1 MSRSLPLPVHPFHI
15 PVMGT
20 GFTIQTPLR
29 VARYG
34 ISSVI
39 SIIDDMLV
47 EQTRHR
53 VAKNFS
59 REAEPIGLKEDD
71 SRARR
76 ITAYLNLVDEI
87 VEEQVSALRSSAFEA
102 GSEITRYFEM
112 LPLSPLRDLYDRMRH
127 LADGPDKIAA
137 QEELRAQV
145 RPGAL
150 DVNIMTKLDRDP
162 ATGAIASGT
171 YGSHAMAA
179 LRGFARS
186 TLNSSVVMSA
196 GLNLRLF
203 SYLAE
208 FEDFFPDAAGKLR
221 KGIILKV
228 GDLRSA
234 AIQGKVLA
242 KRGLWVSEFRIE
254 SGLNCGGHA
263 FGERGQVLGPILE
276 EFKHGREALLDG
288 LYQLTN
294 KALGATG
301 RHVFPERP
309 LARVTVQ
316 GGIGTSEENRM
327 LHEIYGVDGTG
338 WGSPFLLCPE
348 VVSIDPMHVEKL
360 LVAGE
365 DDVELSRSSPL
376 GVPFWNLKT
385 SASEIERRERIEE
398 GKPGSPCPKGF
409 LIFDT
414 QYNDKGMCTASRGFQ
429 KRKLVEIEAATLSS
443 VEREDQ
449 REAVL
454 AKQCLCRNLAGGAEE
469 ADEQGVWVPTA
480 VCCGPN
486 VVYFNAVTTL
496 REMVDHIYGRIHLPL
511 SPDRPHMFLK
521 ELSLHVNRL
530 REQAQRQ
537 HQGLVSATNE
547 SMTEARETLLA
558 AVDHYK
564 VMAARITGDRASD
577 FVHRLERVREDLE
590 ALTQSNQ
597 VAVPGKA

>member
-1 MSRSLPLPVHPFHI
+1 MSRTLPLPVHPFHI

-53 VAKNFS
+53 VAARFG
-59 REAEPIGLKEDD
+59 RTADPIGPKEED

-76 ITAYLNLVDEI
+76 ITAYLDLVDEI
-87 VEEQVSALRSSAFEA
+87 VEEQVSALRHSAFEA

-112 LPLSPLRDLYDRMRH
+112 LPVSPLREFYERMRH
-127 LADGPDKIAA
+127 LSDGPEKIAA
-137 QEELRAQV
+137 QEALRAQV

-171 YGSHAMAA
+171 IGSHAMAA

-203 SYLAE
+203 SYIAE

-234 AIQGKVLA
+234 AIRGKVLA

-263 FGERGQVLGPILE
+263 FGERGQVLGPILD
-276 EFKHGREALLDG
+276 EFKHGREALLEA
-288 LYQLTN
+288 LFQLTN
-294 KALGATG
+294 KALAAAG
-301 RHVFPERP
+301 RPEFPELP
-309 LARVTVQ
+309 AARVTVQ
-316 GGIGTSEENRM
+316 GGIGTSDENRM

-360 LVAGE
+360 IVAGE

-385 SASEIERRERIEE
+385 SASEIERRERIEI
-398 GKPGSPCPKGF
+398 GKPGSACPKGF

-414 QYNDKGMCTASRGFQ
+414 QYNDKGMCTASRGYQ
-429 KRKLVEIEAATLSS
+429 KRKLVEIEAAPSLSD

-454 AKQCLCRNLAGGAEE
+454 AKQCLCRNLAGGAEDT
-469 ADEQGVWVPTA
+469 DEQGVWVPTA

-511 SPDRPHMFLK
+511 SPERPHMFLK

-547 SMTEARETLLA
+547 SMTEARTTLLA
-558 AVDHYK
+558 AVEHYK
-564 VMAARITGDRASD
+564 AMATRITGDRAAD
-577 FVHRLERVREDLE
+577 FVEGLERVRAELE
-590 ALTQSNQ
+590 SLTHST
-597 VAVPGKA
+597 VASEA